1 MTVTKWTWKEKAS
14 STNKIIS
21 AFPPCPDNLTLNNF
35 SNNEVESVKN
45 VIDTVRKIPF
55 SQPSCEKKKISC
67 TKPEEIHQIND
78 LPIIFGDCV
87 SLAEE
92 HEEQELQEIVHEIPD
107 SNIKKY
113 FN

>member
-1 MTVTKWTWKEKAS
+1 MIKKLYLFTGKEKAS

-55 SQPSCEKKKISC
+55 SQPSCGMY
-67 TKPEEIHQIND
+67 NMWYYYN
-78 LPIIFGDCV
+78 L
-87 SLAEE
+87 
-92 HEEQELQEIVHEIPD
+92 
-107 SNIKKY
+107 
-113 FN
+113 